1 MLQKAWYE
9 VFPAVFLFMSIYV
22 LNGDNRQ
29 AAFFGFIL
37 FVVATSIIMMRIQ
50 WRSKIRAK
58 RNHENHFRKLI
69 G

>member
-9 VFPAVFLFMSIYV
+9 VFPAVYLLMSIYF
-22 LNGDNRQ
+22 LNGDNRK

-37 FVVATSIIMMRIQ
+37 FVVTTLIIMMRFQ
-50 WRSKIRAK
+50 SRSKIRAK
-58 RNHENHFRKLI
+58 KKHENHRRKLI

>member
-9 VFPAVFLFMSIYV
+9 IFPAVYLFISIYF

-29 AAFFGFIL
+29 AAFFSFIL
-37 FVVATSIIMMRIQ
+37 FVVSTLIIMMRYQ
-50 WRSKIRAK
+50 SRSKIRAK
-58 RNHENHFRKLI
+58 RKHENHRRKLI